1 LALSWFCFPKRHAQ
15 FGRASEARQER
26 MMKSIPAI
34 TTVARLNARLHQQVL
49 EVATL
54 HLALDIQRN
63 RIALTLPDL
72 VWPDHRHALPA
83 IRLRTLANR
92 MAH

>member
-1 LALSWFCFPKRHAQ
+1 
-15 FGRASEARQER
+15 
-26 MMKSIPAI
+26 MKSLPAI
-34 TTVARLNARLHQQVL
+34 TTVAQLNARLHQQVL

-72 VWPDHRHALPA
+72 VWPDHRQALPA
-83 IRLRTLANR
+83 MRLRTLANR

>member
-1 LALSWFCFPKRHAQ
+1 
-15 FGRASEARQER
+15 
-26 MMKSIPAI
+26 MKSLPAI
-34 TTVARLNARLHQQVL
+34 TTVAQLNARLHQHVH

-54 HLALDIQRN
+54 RLALDIQRN

-72 VWPDHRHALPA
+72 VWPDHRQALPA
-83 IRLRTLANR
+83 MRLRTLANR

>member
-1 LALSWFCFPKRHAQ
+1 
-15 FGRASEARQER
+15 
-26 MMKSIPAI
+26 MKSLAAI
-34 TTVARLNARLHQQVL
+34 TTVAQLNARLHQQVL

-72 VWPDHRHALPA
+72 VWPDHLRALPD
-83 IRLRTLANR
+83 IRLQTPAYR

>member
-26 MMKSIPAI
+26 MMKSLPAI

-54 HLALDIQRN
+54 HLALDMQRN
-63 RIALTLPDL
+63 RIAPTLPDL
-72 VWPDHRHALPA
+72 VRPDHRHALPA